1 MKDAAEAKEWLGENL
16 ASRRNEHSP
25 YYTALLEY
33 IRRLPD
39 SDPELARTAAL
50 LVTYD
55 RGPGRRPD
63 ISLNG
68 DDEDTA
74 DVIGEVLDDDEER
87 HDMGQSSPGSEPHL
101 GSDREPG
108 TFSALP
114 RDSYAAFLRGLL
126 DRMEIWLADDAE
138 IDRSAE

>member
-1 MKDAAEAKEWLGENL
+1 
-16 ASRRNEHSP
+16 
-25 YYTALLEY
+25 
-33 IRRLPD
+33 
-39 SDPELARTAAL
+39 L

-55 RGPGRRPD
+55 HGPGRRPD

-74 DVIGEVLDDDEER
+74 DVIGEVLEDDEER
-87 HDMGQSSPGSEPHL
+87 HDTQQSLNSETYL
-101 GSDREPG
+101 GSDPEPG
-108 TFSALP
+108 DVSTLP
-114 RDSYAAFLRGLL
+114 RDSYAAFLHGLL

>member
-1 MKDAAEAKEWLGENL
+1 MKAAAEAREWLAENL
-16 ASRRNEHSP
+16 TGRLSEHSH
-25 YYTALLEY
+25 YYAGLLAY

-39 SDPELARTAAL
+39 DDPELARTATL
-50 LVTYD
+50 LRTYD

-87 HDMGQSSPGSEPHL
+87 HDTLQSLRDSEADL
-101 GSDREPG
+101 GPDAEPG
-108 TFSALP
+108 DFVTLP
-114 RDSYAAFLRGLL
+114 RDSYAAFLHGLL
-126 DRMEIWLADDAE
+126 DRVEIWLADDAE